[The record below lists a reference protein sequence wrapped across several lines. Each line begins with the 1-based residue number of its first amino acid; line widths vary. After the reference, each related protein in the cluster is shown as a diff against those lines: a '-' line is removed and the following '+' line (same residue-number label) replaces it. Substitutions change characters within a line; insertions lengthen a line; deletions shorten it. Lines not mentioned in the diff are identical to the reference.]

1 MTKIKKLLRN
11 RNFILF
17 LAAMFGLVLP
27 QASRWTA
34 DLTLP
39 ALAVI
44 MSLATMGV
52 SGNVLRS
59 PRSLMVPAIFGILMS
74 YVVLA
79 GFILG
84 IGAIIIHEENLWKGI
99 IILAVV
105 PPAVAIIPFT
115 EFLNGNSTYSLIG
128 TTAGYLG
135 ALIIMPL
142 VFFKLLWSNSFD
154 LGRVPIITALLII
167 VPFVIS
173 RILVRKKI
181 AGKIEPIKGTIINW
195 SFFVVFYSIVG
206 LNQDIFV
213 RQPLSLV
220 PVAAIAIASTFLLGL
235 IIDSVGRLFRIDSKI
250 LTSLVLLGT
259 LKNYGLAGGL
269 ALALF
274 SKQTALPATVSAIF
288 MFIYIV
294 WLGFKVRRSERGKG

>member
-1 MTKIKKLLRN
+1 MSKIKKLLRN
-11 RNFILF
+11 RNFILL
-17 LAAMFGLVLP
+17 LAAMFGLLLP
-27 QASRWTA
+27 QGSRWTEN
-34 DLTLP
+34 LTLP

-44 MSLATMGV
+44 MSLSTMGV
-52 SGNVLRS
+52 SGNVFRS
-59 PRSLMVPAIFGILMS
+59 PRSLIVPAILGILMS

-84 IGAIIIHEENLWKGI
+84 IGAIIIHEENIWKGI

-115 EFLNGNSTYSLIG
+115 EYLNGNSTYSLIG

-142 VFFKLLWSNSFD
+142 IVFKFLGSSSFD
-154 LGRVPIITALLII
+154 LARVPMITALLII
-167 VPFVIS
+167 VPLVIS
-173 RILVRKKI
+173 RILLWKGI
-181 AGKIEPIKGTIINW
+181 AEKIEPIKGTITNW
-195 SFFVVFYSIVG
+195 SFFVVFYTIVG

-213 RQPLSLV
+213 GQPLRLV
-220 PVAAIAIASTFLLGL
+220 PVAAIAIASTFFLGL

-250 LTSLVLLGT
+250 ATSLVLLGT

-274 SKQTALPATVSAIF
+274 GKQTALPATVSTIF

-294 WLGFKVRRSERGKG
+294 WLGFKVRRPV

>member
-1 MTKIKKLLRN
+1 MSKIKKLLRN
-11 RNFILF
+11 RNFILL
-17 LAAMFGLVLP
+17 LAAMFGLLLP
-27 QASRWTA
+27 QGSRWTEN
-34 DLTLP
+34 LTLP

-44 MSLATMGV
+44 MSLSTMGV
-52 SGNVLRS
+52 SGNVFRS
-59 PRSLMVPAIFGILMS
+59 PRSLIVPAILGILMS

-84 IGAIIIHEENLWKGI
+84 IGAIIIHEENIWKGI

-115 EFLNGNSTYSLIG
+115 EYLNGNSTYSLIG

-142 VFFKLLWSNSFD
+142 IVFKFLGSSSFD
-154 LGRVPIITALLII
+154 LARVPMITALLII
-167 VPFVIS
+167 VPLVIS
-173 RILVRKKI
+173 RILLWKRI
-181 AGKIEPIKGTIINW
+181 AEKIEPIKGTITNW
-195 SFFVVFYSIVG
+195 SFFVVFYTIVG

-213 RQPLSLV
+213 GQPLRLV
-220 PVAAIAIASTFLLGL
+220 PVAAIAIASTFFLGL

-250 LTSLVLLGT
+250 ATSLVLLGT

-274 SKQTALPATVSAIF
+274 GKQTALPATVSTIF

-294 WLGFKVRRSERGKG
+294 WLGFKVRRPV

>member
-1 MTKIKKLLRN
+1 MSKIKKLLRN
-11 RNFILF
+11 RNFILL
-17 LAAMFGLVLP
+17 LAAMFGLLLP
-27 QASRWTA
+27 QGSRWTA
-34 DLTLP
+34 NLTLP

-44 MSLATMGV
+44 MSLSTMGV
-52 SGNVLRS
+52 SGNVFRS
-59 PRSLMVPAIFGILMS
+59 PRSLIVPAILGILMS

-84 IGAIIIHEENLWKGI
+84 IGAIIIHEENIWKGI

-115 EFLNGNSTYSLIG
+115 EYLNGNSTYSLIG

-142 VFFKLLWSNSFD
+142 IVFKFLGSSSFD
-154 LGRVPIITALLII
+154 LARVPMITALLII
-167 VPFVIS
+167 VPLVIS
-173 RILVRKKI
+173 RILLWKRI
-181 AGKIEPIKGTIINW
+181 AEKIEPIKGTITNW
-195 SFFVVFYSIVG
+195 SFFVVFYTIVG

-213 RQPLSLV
+213 GQPLRLV
-220 PVAAIAIASTFLLGL
+220 PVAAIAIASTFFLGL

-250 LTSLVLLGT
+250 ATSLVLLGT

-274 SKQTALPATVSAIF
+274 GKQTALPATVSTIF

-294 WLGFKVRRSERGKG
+294 WLGFKVRRPV

>member
-1 MTKIKKLLRN
+1 MLRN
-11 RNFILF
+11 RNFILL
-17 LAAMFGLVLP
+17 LAAMFGLLLP
-27 QASRWTA
+27 QGSRWTA
-34 DLTLP
+34 NLTLP

-44 MSLATMGV
+44 MSLSTMGV
-52 SGNVLRS
+52 SGNVFRS
-59 PRSLMVPAIFGILMS
+59 PRSLIVPAILGILMS

-84 IGAIIIHEENLWKGI
+84 IGAIIIHEENIWKGI

-115 EFLNGNSTYSLIG
+115 EYLNGNSTYSLIG

-142 VFFKLLWSNSFD
+142 IVFKFLGSSSFD
-154 LGRVPIITALLII
+154 LARVPMITALLII
-167 VPFVIS
+167 VPLVIS
-173 RILVRKKI
+173 RILLWKRI
-181 AGKIEPIKGTIINW
+181 AEKIEPIKGTITNW

-213 RQPLSLV
+213 GQPLRLV
-220 PVAAIAIASTFLLGL
+220 PVAAIAIASTFFLGL
-235 IIDSVGRLFRIDSKI
+235 VIDLVGRLFRIDSKI
-250 LTSLVLLGT
+250 TTSLVLLGT

-274 SKQTALPATVSAIF
+274 GKQTALPATVSTIF

-294 WLGFKVRRSERGKG
+294 WLGFKVRRPV

>member
-1 MTKIKKLLRN
+1 MSKIKKLLRN
-11 RNFILF
+11 RNFILL
-17 LAAMFGLVLP
+17 LAAMFGLLLP
-27 QASRWTA
+27 QGSRWTEN
-34 DLTLP
+34 LTLP

-44 MSLATMGV
+44 MSLSTMGV
-52 SGNVLRS
+52 SGNVFRS
-59 PRSLMVPAIFGILMS
+59 PRSLIVPAILGILMS

-84 IGAIIIHEENLWKGI
+84 IGAIIIHEENIWKGI

-115 EFLNGNSTYSLIG
+115 EYLNGNSTYSLIG

-142 VFFKLLWSNSFD
+142 IVFKFLGSSSFD
-154 LGRVPIITALLII
+154 LARVPMITALLII
-167 VPFVIS
+167 VPLVIS
-173 RILVRKKI
+173 RILLWKRI
-181 AGKIEPIKGTIINW
+181 AEKIEPIKGTITNW
-195 SFFVVFYSIVG
+195 SFFVVFYTIVG

-213 RQPLSLV
+213 GQPLRLV
-220 PVAAIAIASTFLLGL
+220 PVAAIAIASTFFLGL

-250 LTSLVLLGT
+250 TTSLVLLGT

-274 SKQTALPATVSAIF
+274 GKQTALPATVSTIF

-294 WLGFKVRRSERGKG
+294 WLGFKVRRSG